1 MRITTSMLAQT
12 TSETGI
18 PVAQGSL
25 LDALN
30 NQNTSSNL
38 LDALNQNQ
46 NAKKAA
52 VVQKEARE
60 LGNASG
66 GLQEAASKLAQT
78 GEDSLFGKTE
88 ESKETTDIISEVKDM
103 IESYNQTLEL
113 IKEADGSLNSF
124 YYKELKE
131 AAAGSAEQ
139 LKSVGI
145 TLNKDGSLA
154 TDEKALEKADYD
166 TLKEVFGSESEFTKK
181 AVYIS
186 SRISENAQAAAASVS
201 SQYNAKGESFYDSFE
216 MNKYNFFG

>member
-88 ESKETTDIISEVKDM
+88 ESKETTDIISEVK
-103 IESYNQTLEL
+103 IL
-113 IKEADGSLNSF
+113 
-124 YYKELKE
+124 
-131 AAAGSAEQ
+131 
-139 LKSVGI
+139 
-145 TLNKDGSLA
+145 
-154 TDEKALEKADYD
+154 
-166 TLKEVFGSESEFTKK
+166 
-181 AVYIS
+181 
-186 SRISENAQAAAASVS
+186 
-201 SQYNAKGESFYDSFE
+201 
-216 MNKYNFFG
+216 